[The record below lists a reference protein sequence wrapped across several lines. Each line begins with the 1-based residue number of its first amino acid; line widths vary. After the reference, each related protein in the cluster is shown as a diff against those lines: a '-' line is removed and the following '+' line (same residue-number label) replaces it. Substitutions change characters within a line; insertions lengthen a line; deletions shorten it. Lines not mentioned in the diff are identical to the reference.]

1 MRNTLIKV
9 DDIDESIEYIDT
21 IHGESKGWIT
31 KAEIN
36 KNKEFSQWHYLVGD
50 LLKQDFDKENIYI
63 SMSTFYKPMRRIET
77 IKEIGSLFIDLDTY
91 NTQFTKTQILMN
103 LEENYFN
110 RSIPIPNLIIDSG
123 RGLTLVW
130 SIEKVPYKAL
140 PLWKAVQE
148 YLYSQLKEF
157 GADRKALDV
166 TRILRV
172 PGSINSKSGTRV
184 TILEKYEYKYT
195 LREIQS
201 EFLPDLDENRPKKKG
216 RPKKVVY
223 IHRERSLYQGRILD
237 LVKLCEL
244 RNYDVKGRREI
255 ILFLYRYYLCYFY
268 EDEQKA
274 LEDVLELNKEFIQP
288 LSEKELIRATN
299 SAEKVFKSKDKQYKY
314 KNETLIELLEISEY
328 EQTHMKIII
337 GKEEYKRRDREYQK
351 RNYDSEKAKK
361 NYQEKLKSQG
371 KLSEKEKISQRRMM
385 IKDLLAEGL
394 LQKDIC
400 DRLNISKRNC
410 IRDINFLKEQGL
422 I

>member
-9 DDIDESIEYIDT
+9 DNIDESIEYIDT

-77 IKEIGSLFIDLDTY
+77 IKELTNNFIDLDTY
-91 NTQFTKTQILMN
+91 KTGFTKTQILMN

-110 RSIPIPNLIIDSG
+110 KLIPRPSLIIDSG
-123 RGLTLVW
+123 RGLALIW
-130 SIEKVPYKAL
+130 NIEKVPHMAL

-195 LREIQS
+195 LREIQR
-201 EFLPDLDENRPKKKG
+201 EFLPDLDENKSKKKG

-223 IHRERSLYQGRILD
+223 VHRERSLYQGRILD

-244 RNYDVKGRREI
+244 RNYDVKGQREI

-337 GKEEYKRRDREYQK
+337 GKEEYKRRDNE
-351 RNYDSEKAKK
+351 RNKK
-361 NYQEKLKSQG
+361 NYQEQLKAQG
-371 KLSEKEKISQRRMM
+371 KISEKEKISQRRKK

-394 LQKDIC
+394 KRKEIC
-400 DRLNISKRNC
+400 SNLKISIKTYK
-410 IRDINFLKEQGL
+410 RDIQFIKKQGE
-422 I
+422 

>member
-1 MRNTLIKV
+1 MNTVKV
-9 DDIDESIEYIDT
+9 VDNIDESIDYINT
-21 IHGESKGWIT
+21 IHGDSKGWIT
-31 KAEIN
+31 KAKIN

-63 SMSTFYKPMRRIET
+63 SMSTFYKPIRRIET

-103 LEENYFN
+103 LEYNYYN
-110 RSIPIPNLIIDSG
+110 KSIPTPNLIIDSG

-130 SIEKVPYKAL
+130 SIEKVPYIAL
-140 PLWKAVQE
+140 PLWKAIQE

-184 TILEKYEYKYT
+184 SILEKHEYKYT
-195 LREIQS
+195 LREIQN
-201 EFLPDLDENRPKKKG
+201 EFLPYLDENRNKKKG

-223 IHRERSLYQGRILD
+223 IHRERSLYQNRILD
-237 LVKLCEL
+237 IVKLCEL
-244 RNYDVKGRREI
+244 RNYDVKGHREI

-288 LSEKELIRATN
+288 LGERELIRATS
-299 SAEKVFKSKDKQYKY
+299 SAEKVFKNKDKQYKY

-337 GKEEYKRRDREYQK
+337 GKEEYKRRENIRV
-351 RNYDSEKAKK
+351 KK
-361 NYQEKLKSQG
+361 VYQEQLKSQG
-371 KLSEKEKISQRRMM
+371 KLTEKEKISQRRQK
-385 IKDLLAEGL
+385 IKALLEEGL

-400 DRLNISKRNC
+400 TILNISKRNC
-410 IRDINFLKEQGL
+410 IRDIKFLKEQGK

>member
-1 MRNTLIKV
+1 MKV
-9 DDIDESIEYIDT
+9 DNIDESIEYIDT

-50 LLKQDFDKENIYI
+50 LMKQDFDKENIYI

-244 RNYDVKGRREI
+244 RNYDVKGQREI

-328 EQTHMKIII
+328 EQINMKIII

-371 KLSEKEKISQRRMM
+371 KLSEKEKISQRRMI

>member
-1 MRNTLIKV
+1 MRNTLVKV

-31 KAEIN
+31 KAEIS
-36 KNKEFSQWHYLVGD
+36 KQREFSQWHYHVED
-50 LLKQDFDKENIYI
+50 LLKQDFDKEDVYI

-77 IKEIGSLFIDLDTY
+77 IKEIGNLFLDLDTY
-91 NTQFTKTQILMN
+91 NTKFTKTQILMN

-110 RSIPIPNLIIDSG
+110 RVIPIPNLIIDSG

-130 SIEKVPYKAL
+130 SIEKVPYMAL
-140 PLWKAVQE
+140 PLWKSIQE

-157 GADRKALDV
+157 GADRKALDA
-166 TRILRV
+166 TRVLRV
-172 PGSINSKSGTRV
+172 AGSINSKSGTRV

-195 LREIQS
+195 LREIQR
-201 EFLPDLDENRPKKKG
+201 EFLPDLDENKSKKKG

-223 IHRERSLYQGRILD
+223 VHRERSLYQGRILD

-244 RNYDVKGRREI
+244 RNYDVKGQREI

-288 LSEKELIRATN
+288 LSEKELIRATG
-299 SAEKVFKSKDKQYKY
+299 SAEKVFKSNDKQYKY

-337 GKEEYKRRDREYQK
+337 SKEEYKRRHRVRE
-351 RNYDSEKAKK
+351 K
-361 NYQEKLKSQG
+361 NRYLENLKSQC
-371 KLSEKEKISQRRMM
+371 KLTEKEKISRRREK
-385 IKDLLAEGL
+385 IKALLDEGL

-400 DRLNISKRNC
+400 SKLKISKDTY
-410 IRDINFLKEQGL
+410 IRDRKFLKEQGL

>member
-1 MRNTLIKV
+1 MKALNLVDNT
-9 DDIDESIEYIDT
+9 DESIDYINT
-21 IHGESKGWIT
+21 IHGDSKGWIT
-31 KAEIN
+31 KAEIS

-63 SMSTFYKPMRRIET
+63 SMSTFYKPIRRIET

-103 LEENYFN
+103 LEYNYYN
-110 RSIPIPNLIIDSG
+110 KSIPTPNLIIDSG

-130 SIEKVPYKAL
+130 SIEKVPYMAL

-184 TILEKYEYKYT
+184 SILEKHEYKYT
-195 LREIQS
+195 LREIQN
-201 EFLPDLDENRPKKKG
+201 EFLPYLDENRNKKKG

-223 IHRERSLYQGRILD
+223 IHRERSLYQNRILD
-237 LVKLCEL
+237 IVKLCEL
-244 RNYDVKGRREI
+244 RNYDVKGHREI

-288 LSEKELIRATN
+288 LGERELIRATS
-299 SAEKVFKSKDKQYKY
+299 SAEKVFKNKDKQYKY

-337 GKEEYKRRDREYQK
+337 GKEEYKRRENIRV
-351 RNYDSEKAKK
+351 KK
-361 NYQEKLKSQG
+361 VYQEQLKSQG
-371 KLSEKEKISQRRMM
+371 KLTEKEKISQRRQK
-385 IKDLLAEGL
+385 IKALLEEGL

-400 DRLNISKRNC
+400 TILNISKRNC
-410 IRDINFLKEQGL
+410 IRDIKFLKEQGK

>member
-1 MRNTLIKV
+1 MRNTLVKV
-9 DDIDESIEYIDT
+9 DNIDESIEYIDT

-31 KAEIN
+31 KAEIS
-36 KNKEFSQWHYLVGD
+36 KQREFSQWHYHVED
-50 LLKQDFDKENIYI
+50 LLKQDFDKEDVYI
-63 SMSTFYKPMRRIET
+63 AMSTFYKPMRRIET
-77 IKEIGSLFIDLDTY
+77 IKEIGNLFLDLDTY
-91 NTQFTKTQILMN
+91 NTEFSKTQILMN

-148 YLYSQLKEF
+148 YLYSQLKAF
-157 GADRKALDV
+157 GADRKALDA
-166 TRILRV
+166 TRVLRV
-172 PGSINSKSGTRV
+172 AGSINSKSGTRV

-195 LREIQS
+195 LREIQR
-201 EFLPDLDENRPKKKG
+201 EFLPDLDENKSKKKG
-216 RPKKVVY
+216 RPKKIVY
-223 IHRERSLYQGRILD
+223 VHRERSLYQGRILD

-244 RNYDVKGRREI
+244 RNYDVKGQREI

-268 EDEQKA
+268 DDEQKA

-288 LSEKELIRATN
+288 LSEKEVIRATG

-314 KNETLIELLEISEY
+314 KNETLIEILEISEY
-328 EQTHMKIII
+328 EQTHMNIII
-337 GKEEYKRRDREYQK
+337 GKEEYKRRENIRV
-351 RNYDSEKAKK
+351 KK
-361 NYQEKLKSQG
+361 VYQEQLKLQG
-371 KLSEKEKISQRRMM
+371 KLTEKEKISRRREK
-385 IKDLLAEGL
+385 IKALLAEGL
-394 LQKDIC
+394 KQKDIC

-410 IRDINFLKEQGL
+410 IRDIKFLKEQGL